1 MARKHE
7 PGHQPYSPVDEKL
20 IRSLPSVFSSGSS
33 LEQEKIQEKIPND
46 ITMKNEPIK
55 EKTIVPVQEPLNK
68 QLKFQVSGAEMR
80 EIRRIVGQL
89 GSELEA
95 SLNWSHVARA
105 LLVIFKQAEDEII
118 KHARRSEPL
127 VRPQNSDALALAEF
141 ENEIAK
147 ILLKGFKGM
156 KALE

>member
-7 PGHQPYSPVDEKL
+7 SGHQPYSPVDEKL
-20 IRSLPSVFSSGSS
+20 IRSLPSVFSRGGAS
-33 LEQEKIQEKIPND
+33 EQVKIQEKIPND
-46 ITMKNEPIK
+46 VLMANEPIK
-55 EKTIVPVQEPLNK
+55 EKTIAAAQESLNK
-68 QLKFQVSGAEMR
+68 QLKFQISGAEMR

-118 KHARRSEPL
+118 KHARRSNPL

-141 ENEIAK
+141 ESEIAK

>member
-7 PGHQPYSPVDEKL
+7 SGHQPYSPVDEKL
-20 IRSLPSVFSSGSS
+20 IRSLPSVFSHGDSS
-33 LEQEKIQEKIPND
+33 EQVKIQEKVPND
-46 ITMKNEPIK
+46 VLMANEPIK
-55 EKTIVPVQEPLNK
+55 EKTIAAVQEPLNK

-105 LLVIFKQAEDEII
+105 LLVI
-118 KHARRSEPL
+118 
-127 VRPQNSDALALAEF
+127 
-141 ENEIAK
+141 
-147 ILLKGFKGM
+147 
-156 KALE
+156 